1 MVGFRIKKLSRTV
14 TMKILPVCERIASF
28 HQMRTSAVSLLRD
41 YLLILNEIVHLLLL
55 TDVFYGDWIRFYGVP
70 LPGIQNLALTDP
82 FVYL

>member
-1 MVGFRIKKLSRTV
+1 MAGFRIKKLSRTV

-28 HQMRTSAVSLLRD
+28 HQMKTFEVSLLRD
-41 YLLILNEIVHLLLL
+41 CLLNLNEIVHLLLL
-55 TDVFYGDWIRFYGVP
+55 MDVFYGDLIRFYGVP